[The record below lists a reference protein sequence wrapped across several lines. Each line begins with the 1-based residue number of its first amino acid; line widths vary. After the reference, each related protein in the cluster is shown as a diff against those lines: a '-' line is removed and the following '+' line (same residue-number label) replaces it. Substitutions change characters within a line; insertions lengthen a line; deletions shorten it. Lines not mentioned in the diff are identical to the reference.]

1 MKNLY
6 FLQNNDDEMG
16 VLMDVMKNQKI
27 LIIGGAGFI
36 GATLA
41 GHYCDQNEITI
52 VDNCEWNKSS
62 LKSHSLLEHR
72 NVKKISL
79 DAVSEEITHLEK
91 DYDYII
97 HAAAILGISKVAEE
111 SILTITTNVNSCEV
125 ALRLAK
131 EQIGLKKFLTFST
144 SEVYGKEVE
153 EAKETD
159 NLVVGIPS
167 EARWCYAASK
177 ILCEHYVSAYSREQG
192 LPTIIIR
199 PFNVF
204 GEHRNGSNAMTK
216 FIKAAINNE
225 NIYIDGTGNQ
235 IRSWC
240 HIDDFMQGVTKAL
253 ESGTTGEIFNIGNPN
268 NVITIKELVEYI
280 VKLTNSKSRIYFSQN
295 FAPDVNKRTLSIK
308 KAQTE
313 LGYIPKISLEEGI
326 SSTINWMKRCYII
339 A

>member
-1 MKNLY
+1 MKKRYL
-6 FLQNNDDEMG
+6 LQDNNEMG
-16 VLMDVMKNQKI
+16 VLVDIMKKQKI

-36 GATLA
+36 GAALA
-41 GHYCDQNEITI
+41 EHYCDQNEITI

-62 LKSHSLLEHR
+62 LRSRGLLEHH
-72 NVKKISL
+72 NIKKISL
-79 DAVSEEITHLEK
+79 DATSEVIMNLEK

-111 SILTITTNVNSCEV
+111 SILTITTNINSCEV

-144 SEVYGKEVE
+144 SEVYGKKVE

-159 NLVVGIPS
+159 DLVVGMPN

-204 GEHRNGSNAMTK
+204 GEHRKGSNAMTK

-240 HIDDFMQGVTKAL
+240 HINDFIQGVTKAL
-253 ESGTTGEIFNIGNPN
+253 ENGTSGEIFNIGNPN
-268 NVITIKELVEYI
+268 NVITIKELVKYI
-280 VKLTNSKSRIYFSQN
+280 VKLTDSKSKIYFSKN
-295 FAPDVNKRTLSIK
+295 FAPDVNKRTLSIE

-313 LGYIPKISLEEGI
+313 LGYVPKISLEEGI
-326 SSTINWMKRCYII
+326 SSTINWMKRCYKI